1 MEEKDQVIC
10 KEFGLLLANIK
21 NKMRNKM
28 NESLKPY
35 GLTAEQRA
43 ILLILSEKKSLTQVE
58 LCNLTSM
65 VASNLST
72 TLKRIEN
79 KNYIKKIP
87 HPTDPRAYL
96 VELTEQSIEIINI
109 IKDLGN
115 QIRNEMLNNIDLEEL
130 KTTCKVLNL
139 ININLKN

>member
-1 MEEKDQVIC
+1 MEEENQIKC
-10 KEFGLLLANIK
+10 KEFGRLLANVK

-35 GLTAEQRA
+35 GLTAEQRT
-43 ILLILSEKKSLTQVE
+43 ILLILSEKKSLTQAE

>member
-1 MEEKDQVIC
+1 MEEKNQVIC
-10 KEFGLLLANIK
+10 TEFGLLLANIK

-87 HPTDPRAYL
+87 HPTDLRAYL

>member
-109 IKDLGN
+109 IRDLGN

>member
-35 GLTAEQRA
+35 GLTAEQRT
-43 ILLILSEKKSLTQVE
+43 ILLILSEKKSLTQSE

-72 TLKRIEN
+72 TLKRIES
-79 KNYIKKIP
+79 KNYIKRIP

-109 IKDLGN
+109 LKDLGN
-115 QIRNEMLNNIDLEEL
+115 QIRSEMLNNIDIEEL
-130 KTTCKVLNL
+130 NITCKVLNL

>member
-1 MEEKDQVIC
+1 MEKENQLGC
-10 KEFGLLLANIK
+10 NEFGLLLANIK

-35 GLTAEQRA
+35 GLTAEQRI
-43 ILLILSEKKSLTQVE
+43 ILLILSERKSLTQVE

-96 VELTEQSIEIINI
+96 VELTEQSMEIIHI

-115 QIRNEMLNNIDLEEL
+115 QIRNEMLNNIDIEEL
-130 KTTCKVLNL
+130 KLTCRILNL
-139 ININLKN
+139 INSNLKD

>member
-1 MEEKDQVIC
+1 MNQNNQIIC
-10 KEFGLLLANIK
+10 SELGLLLASIK

-28 NESLKPY
+28 NESLKHY

-43 ILLILSEKKSLTQVE
+43 ILLILSEKKSLTQAE

-72 TLKRIEN
+72 TLKRVES
-79 KNYIKKIP
+79 KNYIKRIP

-109 IKDLGN
+109 LKDLGN
-115 QIRNEMLNNIDLEEL
+115 QIRSEMLNNIDIEEL
-130 KTTCKVLNL
+130 NITCKVLN
-139 ININLKN
+139 IMNMNLKD

>member
-1 MEEKDQVIC
+1 MEQKNQVIC
-10 KEFGLLLANIK
+10 NEFGLLLANIK

-35 GLTAEQRA
+35 GLTAEQRV

-65 VASNLST
+65 VASNLSA

-79 KNYIKKIP
+79 KNYIKRIP
-87 HPTDPRAYL
+87 HPSDPRAYL
-96 VELTEQSIEIINI
+96 VELTERSIEIINI
-109 IKDLGN
+109 IRDLGN
-115 QIRNEMLNNIDLEEL
+115 QIRNEMINNIDLEEL

-139 ININLKN
+139 ININLKD

>member
-1 MEEKDQVIC
+1 MNQNNQIIC
-10 KEFGLLLANIK
+10 SELGLLLASIK

-35 GLTAEQRA
+35 GLTAEQRT
-43 ILLILSEKKSLTQVE
+43 ILLILSEKKSLTQAE

-72 TLKRIEN
+72 TLKRIES
-79 KNYIKKIP
+79 KNYIKRIP
-87 HPTDPRAYL
+87 HPNDPRAYL

-109 IKDLGN
+109 LKDLGN
-115 QIRNEMLNNIDLEEL
+115 QIRSEMLNNIDIEEL
-130 KTTCKVLNL
+130 KITCKVLN
-139 ININLKN
+139 IMNMNLKD

>member
-28 NESLKPY
+28 NESLKSY

-109 IKDLGN
+109 IRDLGN